1 MTGATYLIATD
12 LSGDSRKAA
21 ALAGRLAERTGASLE
36 FFCAVPA
43 NVVDEYGVDLDRAR
57 TSAEALARRETED
70 AVQATAHV
78 AAVRDVPASIV
89 RRAEQTGAAL
99 LVLAPHGVTGW
110 KRVALGSVTERVLR
124 LATGSVLVARSDGV
138 APPKRILVG
147 LDRGPVA
154 AMTLRNA
161 IALARLL
168 DASLTAVHV
177 VRPAELLMPLVAP
190 AGRALRAADERL
202 AEQAR
207 RFREWIAA
215 FPSRGVEVTARVVEG
230 SPAERLVGEAARR
243 RVDLVVVGAG
253 DASRLRRALLGSV
266 SYAVAAT
273 CPVSVL
279 VVRRPRRDAVRPA
292 ARNARRT

>member
-12 LSGDSRKAA
+12 LSADSRKAA
-21 ALAGRLAERTGASLE
+21 ALAGRLAARTGATLD

-57 TSAEALARRETED
+57 AATEALARRGSEE
-70 AVQATAHV
+70 AAKATAHV
-78 AAVRDVPASIV
+78 AAVRDVPAAIV

-99 LVLAPHGVTGW
+99 LVVAPHGVTGW

-124 LATGSVLVARSDGV
+124 QAAGSVLVARSDGV

-147 LDRGPVA
+147 LDSGPVA
-154 AMTLRNA
+154 ATTLRNA

-168 DASLTAVHV
+168 DASLTAIHV
-177 VRPAELLMPLVAP
+177 VRPAALLMPLVGSASS
-190 AGRALRAADERL
+190 ALRGADERL
-202 AEQAR
+202 AAHAR
-207 RFREWIAA
+207 KFREWIEA

-230 SPAERLVGEAARR
+230 SPAERLVGEATRR
-243 RVDLVVVGAG
+243 RADLVVVGAG
-253 DASRLRRALLGSV
+253 DASRLRRVLLGSV

-279 VVRRPRRDAVRPA
+279 VVRRPRRNERHRPA
-292 ARNARRT
+292 RAPRRK